1 MADSEEVGIVR
12 IVGIV
17 EIGAEIIGSRR
28 NSLDSSQVDVG
39 ASTMVLT
46 STKESSRQ
54 VDLMFAS
61 TGSSESDLD
70 SRHRERSQLRGSW

>member
-1 MADSEEVGIVR
+1 MAGSEGVGIAQ

-17 EIGAEIIGSRR
+17 ENGMEIIGSRR

-46 STKESSRQ
+46 STKESSRA
-54 VDLMFAS
+54 VDLALVS
-61 TGSSESDLD
+61 TRSSDSDLE
-70 SRHRERSQLRGSW
+70 SRHRERSQSGGT